1 MKDQTQIEER
11 LRRLVLEALGAHMAR
26 FDVKLPTKCR
36 HNHRQPL
43 DHRKTVYGDSN
54 PSYNRIT
61 SAKDVS
67 GKGLPVAQT
76 IGLCMYGAENPDD
89 WRGDICEDPIDAQR
103 CNIYNPLVSKKVLYD
118 AFVKGVRSEEWLG
131 THYPGIL
138 SLVWVLGQGVVIEEE
153 PPPEEELPEEE
164 PVPPTETLGLWRR
177 ICEIFNPTPL
187 GLLVPPEPL
196 PEPPQLP
203 SAPEEGKPA
212 DILVYVPSLEE
223 YEDHRSGKIADNG
236 EDPEES

>member
-11 LRRLVLEALGAHMAR
+11 LRRLVLEALSAHMAH

-61 SAKDVS
+61 S

-89 WRGDICEDPIDAQR
+89 WKGNICEEPVDAQL
-103 CNIYNPLVSKKVLYD
+103 CNIYNPVVSKKVLYD
-118 AFVKGVRSEEWLG
+118 TFVKGVQSEEWLG
-131 THYPGIL
+131 KHYPGIL
-138 SLVWVLGQGVVIEEE
+138 SLVWVLGQGLHVEEQ
-153 PPPEEELPEEE
+153 PPEEEPIEEEE
-164 PVPPTETLGLWRR
+164 PAPPTETLGLWRR

-203 SAPEEGKPA
+203 PAPEEGQPA
-212 DILVYVPSLEE
+212 NILVYVPSLEE
-223 YEDHRSGKIADNG
+223 YEDHCSGKTADDG
-236 EDPEES
+236 EDPEKS